1 MRIQKTCRFPA
12 GAAALAAAWA
22 VALTLLVGCGA
33 AAPDRPQPGGEPGRP
48 VPLTDAER
56 AVTSRAEALLV
67 QTCMKR
73 KGHRYWV
80 AAPLDEEETRSFGYV
95 MDDVAWARAH
105 GYGSRIKQKV
115 FEAKKSDRNL
125 SYRAGLSPRAAR
137 MYAADLAG
145 GPGSKMM
152 TVRLPAGG
160 RIRLATGGCE
170 GEAVRKLYGDQEQ
183 WFRADRIATN
193 LTPLYVPDLV
203 ADQRFKTAQN
213 RWAACMRAAGHP
225 YRTPADIRSA
235 LPGAAR
241 GRSAAQAY
249 RTEVRLAVAE
259 ATCARRTGFGDT
271 LRALETEH
279 SAPVRERYRAEITKR
294 DRLER
299 AALRRAERIL
309 NH

>member
-1 MRIQKTCRFPA
+1 MPNQKTRRFLA
-12 GAAALAAAWA
+12 SASTCVAAFA
-22 VALTLLVGCGA
+22 LLVGCGA
-33 AAPDRPQPGGEPGRP
+33 AAPDRPSPEREPARP
-48 VPLTDAER
+48 VPLTDADR

-80 AAPLDEEETRSFGYV
+80 TAPLDEDETRSFGYV
-95 MDDVAWARAH
+95 MDDVAWAQAH

-115 FEAKKSDRNL
+115 LRAKKNDRNL
-125 SYRAGLSPRAAR
+125 SYRAGLATRAAR
-137 MYAADLAG
+137 TYVTDLAG
-145 GPGSKMM
+145 GPGSEIM

-160 RIRLATGGCE
+160 QIRLATGGCE
-170 GEAVRKLYGDQEQ
+170 GEAVRKLYGEPER

-203 ADQRFKTAQN
+203 ADQRFKTAQS

-235 LPGAAR
+235 LPEVTSGL
-241 GRSAAQAY
+241 SAAQAY

-271 LRALETEH
+271 LRALEEEH
-279 SAPVRERYRAEITKR
+279 SAPVRERYRAEITER
-294 DRLER
+294 DQLER
-299 AALRRAERIL
+299 AALRRAEQIL